1 MKNQYPDLAK
11 QVVFITGAASGIG
24 AAQARAFLEQDAFV
38 FGLDQ
43 KFCKMEELSLRFP
56 ETFAYALGDV
66 RQMKELQQA
75 VSKCQDR
82 FGEVTILLNTSGILD
97 AYKPLM
103 ETDESLWDLIYET
116 NVKSMYQLTKIIL
129 PDMIRRKSGT
139 IINMASI
146 AGLVAGGGGIAYTS
160 AKHAIVGFTK
170 QLALDY
176 AGQGIRVKGIAP
188 GAIQTPMNAAD
199 FEGKGEMAE
208 WVANETP
215 VKRWAQPEE
224 VAELTLFLASPQ
236 ASYIQGTIIPIDG
249 GWLLK

>member
-1 MKNQYPDLAK
+1 M
-11 QVVFITGAASGIG
+11 
-24 AAQARAFLEQDAFV
+24 
-38 FGLDQ
+38 
-43 KFCKMEELSLRFP
+43 
-56 ETFAYALGDV
+56 
-66 RQMKELQQA
+66 
-75 VSKCQDR
+75 
-82 FGEVTILLNTSGILD
+82 LNTAGILD
-97 AYKPLM
+97 EYQPLL
-103 ETDESLWDLIYET
+103 ETDEALWDRVFAV
-116 NVKSMYQLTKIIL
+116 NVKSMFQLTHLIL
-129 PDMIRRKSGT
+129 PDMLEEETGT

-146 AGLVAGGGGIAYTS
+146 AGFVGGGGGIAYTS

-176 AGQGIRVKGIAP
+176 ASQGIRIKGIAP

-199 FEGKGEMAE
+199 FAGNGEMAE

-224 VAELTLFLASPQ
+224 VAELTLFLATPQ